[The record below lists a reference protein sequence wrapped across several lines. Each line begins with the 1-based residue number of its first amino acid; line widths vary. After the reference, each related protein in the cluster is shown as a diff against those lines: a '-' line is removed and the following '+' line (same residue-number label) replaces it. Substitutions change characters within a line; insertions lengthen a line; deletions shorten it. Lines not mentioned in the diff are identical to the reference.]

1 MDSLCGYYGFKKK
14 CSDTNLTSSS
24 ELSENFTILQ
34 PAKLFY
40 LKGLLRMENILKTL
54 LTPMGDQD
62 RISLYNINTISSR
75 RVMRIKTIL
84 TRSN

>member
-1 MDSLCGYYGFKKK
+1 MATMALKK

-24 ELSENFTILQ
+24 ELSENVTILQ

-40 LKGLLRMENILKTL
+40 LKGLLRMKNILKTL

-75 RVMRIKTIL
+75 RVMGIKTIL

>member
-1 MDSLCGYYGFKKK
+1 MATMALKK

-24 ELSENFTILQ
+24 ELSENVTILQ

-40 LKGLLRMENILKTL
+40 LKGSLRMENILKTL

-62 RISLYNINTISSR
+62 RISL
-75 RVMRIKTIL
+75 
-84 TRSN
+84 